1 MHGMQNFTW
10 HLSSSAWTLSTFFPK
25 TSTNC
30 GNTCN
35 GVVVA
40 VTVGNVSLRS
50 GLKHVGVCI
59 WNMLVADSFKEKL
72 PSFRIAA

>member
-1 MHGMQNFTW
+1 M
-10 HLSSSAWTLSTFFPK
+10 
-25 TSTNC
+25 
-30 GNTCN
+30 
-35 GVVVA
+35 A